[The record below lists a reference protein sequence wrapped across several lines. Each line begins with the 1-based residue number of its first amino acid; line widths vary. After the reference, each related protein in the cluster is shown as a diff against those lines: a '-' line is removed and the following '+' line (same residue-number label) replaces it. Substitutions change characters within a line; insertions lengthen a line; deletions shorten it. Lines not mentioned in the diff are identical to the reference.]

1 MTRIL
6 PRTHRPLVHS
16 ARLALMILATSSAPA
31 SWGQRITDLPPSAF
45 GVTMPALSR
54 EAVAGQKAFDA
65 TCASCHGRFG
75 TGTDKGP
82 PFLHEIYN
90 PGHHADEAFFRAARQ
105 GVQQHHWR
113 FGDMP
118 AQPQVRDSQ
127 LTQIVRYV
135 RELQQAN
142 GIRFKPHQM

>member
-1 MTRIL
+1 MTRVVSREPSPPAAI
-6 PRTHRPLVHS
+6 
-16 ARLALMILATSSAPA
+16 ARLALIFLTALSAPA
-31 SWGQRITDLPPSAF
+31 SWGQRISALPPSSF
-45 GVTMPALSR
+45 GITMPTLS
-54 EAVAGQKAFDA
+54 AQAAAGQKAFDA
-65 TCASCHGRFG
+65 TCASCHGRFA

-82 PFLHEIYN
+82 PFLHDIYN
-90 PGHHADEAFFRAARQ
+90 PGHHADEAFLRAVRQ
-105 GVQQHHWR
+105 GVRQHHWR

-118 AQPQVRDSQ
+118 AQPQVSDAQ